1 MPPMEPLT
9 LFVERWGYAA
19 IFAVVVLGNL
29 GVPVPEETI
38 LTLAGYLVWRG
49 DLRLGPVLIVA
60 IASASA
66 GDNGS
71 YWLGRRLGSRALNR
85 YKPRLG
91 LNPARL
97 EAGRRFV
104 AKHGALA
111 VFLGRFLPGLRF
123 AVGPLAGI
131 AGIPAPVFLI
141 ANVLGACCY
150 VPAVVGV
157 GYAIGRGAGPR
168 LAHVHT
174 TVAAIEFVV
183 AAAAILGTLWALGI
197 RGKRSRRSP
206 QPDPST
212 IVASV
217 PEVATPSRP

>member
-1 MPPMEPLT
+1 MEPLT
-9 LFVERWGYAA
+9 LFVEHWGYAA

-49 DLRLGPVLIVA
+49 DLKLGPVLIVA

-71 YWLGRRLGSRALNR
+71 YWLGRVLGSRALLR
-85 YKPRLG
+85 YKSRLR
-91 LNPARL
+91 LNPATL
-97 EAGRRFV
+97 EAGQRFV

-111 VFLGRFLPGLRF
+111 VFLARFLPGLRF

-131 AGIPAPVFLI
+131 TGIPAPVFFI

-150 VPAVVGV
+150 VPAVVAV

-168 LAHVHT
+168 LEHLRTTAFAVEHV
-174 TVAAIEFVV
+174 VV
-183 AAAAILGTLWALGI
+183 TAAILGMLWALVM
-197 RGKRSRRSP
+197 RAKRSRRSP
-206 QPDPST
+206 QLDPST

-217 PEVATPSRP
+217 AEVATPSRS

>member
-1 MPPMEPLT
+1 MEPLT
-9 LFVERWGYAA
+9 LFVEHWGYAA

-49 DLRLGPVLIVA
+49 DLRLGLVLMVA
-60 IASASA
+60 IASASV

-85 YKPRLG
+85 YQPRLR
-91 LNPARL
+91 LSPAKL

-131 AGIPAPVFLI
+131 AGIPAPVFFI

-150 VPAVVGV
+150 VPAVVAV

-168 LAHVHT
+168 LEHLRTTAFAVEHV
-174 TVAAIEFVV
+174 VV
-183 AAAAILGTLWALGI
+183 AAAILGMLWAL
-197 RGKRSRRSP
+197 
-206 QPDPST
+206 D
-212 IVASV
+212 
-217 PEVATPSRP
+217 

>member
-1 MPPMEPLT
+1 MEPLT
-9 LFVERWGYAA
+9 LFVEHWGYAA

-29 GVPVPEETI
+29 GLPVPEETI

-49 DLRLGPVLIVA
+49 DLRLGLVLIVA

-71 YWLGRRLGSRALNR
+71 YWLGRSLGSRALHR
-85 YKPRLG
+85 YQPLLG

-97 EAGRRFV
+97 EAGKRFV

-131 AGIPAPVFLI
+131 AGIPAPRFFI

-168 LAHVHT
+168 LAYVRT
-174 TVAAIEFVV
+174 TVVAIELAV
-183 AAAAILGTLWALGI
+183 ASAAILGTLWALGI
-197 RGKRSRRSP
+197 RAKRSRSSP

-212 IVASV
+212 IVSSV
-217 PEVATPSRP
+217 PEIATP